1 MKKILLFGAGKIGR
15 SFIGQLFGN
24 AGYEV
29 VFVDMDESLV
39 NELNRRCSYPVII
52 KGVEKEERLVIE
64 NVRAIHAVDSGAV
77 IRAVRDTDIMAISV
91 GKKAVNVG
99 GAGVFSAARMFRDRI
114 FGDSKKEDDS
124 R

>member
-1 MKKILLFGAGKIGR
+1 
-15 SFIGQLFGN
+15 
-24 AGYEV
+24 YE
-29 VFVDMDESLV
+29 DIKDYLV
-39 NELNRRCSYPVII
+39 KVKQGEISKTN
-52 KGVEKEERLVIE
+52 
-64 NVRAIHAVDSGAV
+64 
-77 IRAVRDTDIMAISV
+77 MAISV